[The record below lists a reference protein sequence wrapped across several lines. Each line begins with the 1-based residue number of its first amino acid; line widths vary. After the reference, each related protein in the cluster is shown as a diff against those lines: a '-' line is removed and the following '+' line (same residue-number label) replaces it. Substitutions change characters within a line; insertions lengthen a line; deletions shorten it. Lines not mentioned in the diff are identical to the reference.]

1 MKKSALVVV
10 LLTLLSQ
17 TAFAQFSDIGPNTNY
32 RDAILWLNENG
43 VIQGYP
49 DGTFKPEICVNRV
62 ELLKMIY
69 LTNETDIYNLGA
81 GAGWY
86 GYFSDVDEGQWYW
99 PYLRYALETGT
110 VEGYPDKTFKP
121 DQCVKRVEAMK
132 MATLEF
138 NNGEIP
144 VGNGYA
150 GQSLLIDS
158 YKDIDHS
165 AWYFDYFVYT
175 ISANVIGLEHVIKQ
189 YNPQSSYY
197 ENDQYFGPGTDMA
210 RKEVSEMLYRL
221 KALRDR
227 GVAKYTSEVPDPIIT
242 Q

>member
-1 MKKSALVVV
+1 MKKSALV
-10 LLTLLSQ
+10 LLLIAMFSQ
-17 TAFAQFSDIGPNTNY
+17 TAFAQFTDIGPNTDY
-32 RDAILWLNENG
+32 RDAILWLNDNG

-49 DGTFKPEICVNRV
+49 DQTFKPEICVNRV

-69 LTNETDIYNLGA
+69 LTNETDINNLGA

-121 DQCVKRVEAMK
+121 DQCVKRVEAIK

-138 NNGEIP
+138 NGGEIP
-144 VGNGYA
+144 TGYA
-150 GQSLLIDS
+150 YAGLSLTVDS
-158 YKDIDHS
+158 FQDIDHS
-165 AWYFDYFVYT
+165 AWYFNYFEYA
-175 ISANVIGLEHVIKQ
+175 IAANILGLKHVIQQ
-189 YNPQSSYY
+189 YDATSPYY
-197 ENDQYFGPGTDMA
+197 EEIQFFGPGTDMA
-210 RKEVSEMLYRL
+210 RKEVSEMLYRM
-221 KALRDR
+221 KAIRDK
-227 GVAKYTSEVPDPIIT
+227 AASKYTDQVPDAIIG